1 MKQLNILICLFL
13 LFNISCSDDYKE
25 ILAEVNGD
33 PISLYNFK
41 SKYQN
46 FLSQKYQNDNLS
58 NRYAYLNNLID
69 EKLIL
74 KYALENNINNDSSY
88 VLKSKE
94 IHDQL
99 LLNHYFDKKINLE
112 FPVNELESRNV
123 FKWNKTSFHIRHLF
137 SKDMEG
143 IQKIKTRLDKG
154 ENWNSLARYCFQD
167 TLLRSNGGDLGWY
180 NQGEL
185 DPVFEWEA
193 FSLIPGSI
201 SDPIKTRN
209 GYSIIHLIETESDG
223 FITENEYQK
232 EKPKLIDLVI
242 NYKQQT
248 RLLNF
253 TDSTVASMNIEFDS
267 TALESLHYFL
277 LSFTDKNL
285 ETIKHDRLLGFE
297 GVEWSIEKTLN
308 KLSDLSSNQL
318 SKIINVDDLKQAI
331 IGIACRSRFL
341 VDAKEN
347 NIHKNKIFNKNLSE
361 KLDQTMIKKVVD
373 DLNKKFKNNIENNQ
387 DKIIENY
394 FNFREKLILA
404 SDIKVDTLLIKTFIM

>member
-1 MKQLNILICLFL
+1 M
-13 LFNISCSDDYKE
+13 
-25 ILAEVNGD
+25 
-33 PISLYNFK
+33 
-41 SKYQN
+41 
-46 FLSQKYQNDNLS
+46 
-58 NRYAYLNNLID
+58 
-69 EKLIL
+69 
-74 KYALENNINNDSSY
+74 
-88 VLKSKE
+88 
-94 IHDQL
+94 
-99 LLNHYFDKKINLE
+99 
-112 FPVNELESRNV
+112 
-123 FKWNKTSFHIRHLF
+123 
-137 SKDMEG
+137 
-143 IQKIKTRLDKG
+143 
-154 ENWNSLARYCFQD
+154 
-167 TLLRSNGGDLGWY
+167 LRSNGGDLGWY

-285 ETIKHDRLLGFE
+285 ETIKHDRLLVFE
-297 GVEWSIEKTLN
+297 DVEWSIEKTLN

-341 VDAKEN
+341 VAVSYT
-347 NIHKNKIFNKNLSE
+347 HL
-361 KLDQTMIKKVVD
+361 
-373 DLNKKFKNNIENNQ
+373 
-387 DKIIENY
+387 
-394 FNFREKLILA
+394 
-404 SDIKVDTLLIKTFIM
+404 TLPTKA